1 MNKDTGIVSSSPTYI
16 KSYERHGAGVWCNWR
31 RSTNN
36 WTEANKGVDTTRGT
50 AHCTLWSK
58 SIRPS
63 VHNIF
68 PDVMC
73 LYVKKHET
81 FQRPTT
87 SICMFVTESGRNS

>member
-1 MNKDTGIVSSSPTYI
+1 MNKDKGIVSSSPSYI

-68 PDVMC
+68 PDLMC
-73 LYVKKHET
+73 FCGKNHET

-87 SICMFVTESGRNS
+87 STCMFVTESGRNG